1 MSKIEI
7 SRRSFVA
14 GAIAVPSFAAAVQGA
29 FAAEGYTGYVM
40 GAQSYSFRHF
50 KFPEPLTKL
59 KELGLNNMEFCS
71 AHFPPD
77 ATAPGF
83 ADVKKAIEQSGVK
96 VVAYGVENF
105 TKDDAANRK
114 KFEFAKAL
122 GIGILSA
129 SPEADSFDSLD
140 KLCSEFNIKIA
151 IHNHGPK
158 DERYGLVAKT
168 LKAIDGRNPLIGACV
183 DTGHVIRAGEKPH
196 EVVKALGARVH
207 SLHLKDWI
215 YNGEEQIP
223 GKGELDMVALAREL
237 KALKFTGPID
247 LEYEKSEENPVP
259 DMKIGLKNWE
269 EACKKA

>member
-1 MSKIEI
+1 
-7 SRRSFVA
+7 VA
-14 GAIAVPSFAAAVQGA
+14 GALAAPAFAVAVQRA
-29 FAAEGYTGYVM
+29 SAAEGYTGYVM

-50 KFPEPLTKL
+50 KFAESLTKL

-77 ATAPGF
+77 ASAPGF
-83 ADVKKAIEQSGVK
+83 ADVKKTIEGSGVK
-96 VVAYGVENF
+96 VVAFGVENF

-129 SPEADSFDSLD
+129 SPAPDSFDSLD
-140 KLCSEFNIKIA
+140 SLCKEFNIKIA
-151 IHNHGPK
+151 IHNHGPNDK
-158 DERYGLVAKT
+158 LYGLVANT
-168 LKAIDGRNPLIGACV
+168 LKAIEGRGPMIGACV
-183 DTGHVIRAGEKPH
+183 DTGHVIRSGEKPH

-215 YNGEEQIP
+215 FNGEEQIP
-223 GKGELDMVALAREL
+223 GNGELDMPALAREL

-259 DMKIGLKNWE
+259 DMRIGLKNWE
-269 EACKKA
+269 DACKKA